1 MDRGEL
7 IEVETPF
14 FDGVES
20 MYFYPNLLWGEFI
33 KVGDVI
39 NLETNEVNIEK
50 LPDLVIHL
58 ARNRE
63 GKRLFT
69 TNDRKKFMY
78 LFAEDM
84 IEIVHRLEPIFASVS
99 AKKS

>member
-20 MYFYPNLLWGEFI
+20 MYFYPNLLWGELI
-33 KVGDVI
+33 KIGDAI
-39 NLETNEVNIEK
+39 DLETNEVDHEK

-58 ARNRE
+58 ARDRN

-69 TNDRKKFMY
+69 HQDRKKFLSLY
-78 LFAEDM
+78 AQDM
-84 IEIVHRLEPIFASVS
+84 IFLVQSLEPIFASVS
-99 AKKS
+99 AKKN